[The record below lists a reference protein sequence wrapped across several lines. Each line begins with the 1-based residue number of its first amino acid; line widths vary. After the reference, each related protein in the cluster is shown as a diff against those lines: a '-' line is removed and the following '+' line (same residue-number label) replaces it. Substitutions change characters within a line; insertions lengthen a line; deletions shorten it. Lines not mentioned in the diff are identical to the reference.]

1 MPTPYQGKTIPLYVD
16 RTTSITADG
25 QTVAIPGNFILVA
38 CLTQTG
44 IAMSNSQ
51 IDTTS
56 FCSGIYT
63 DSIPG
68 KVSGT
73 MSGSGQQ
80 VDLSGSEFATMLNHN
95 DLMDMIN
102 EQTVAWFALFD
113 EDWNTVRY
121 ALGYLTS
128 YEETNP
134 DNALSTFT
142 LSVILKGE
150 VFTQTSS

>member
-1 MPTPYQGKTIPLYVD
+1 METYQGKTIPLYVD
-16 RTTSITADG
+16 RTTSVTADG
-25 QTVAIPGNFILVA
+25 QTVVIPGDFKLVV

-56 FCSGIYT
+56 FCTGIYT

-68 KVSGT
+68 KVSGSI
-73 MSGSGQQ
+73 SGSGQQ
-80 VDLSGSEFATMLNHN
+80 VLLSGSEFADMLNHN

-102 EQTVAWFALFD
+102 TQEIAWWALFD
-113 EDWNTVRY
+113 SALNTVRY
-121 ALGYLTS
+121 VVGYLTS

-134 DNALSTFT
+134 EGLSTFT
-142 LSVILKGE
+142 LSVVAKGE